1 MSFHMTLPSDG
12 SLDVYPQNTLS
23 DYRTHLPQMM
33 NLEDDD
39 WEVGLSE
46 IVYPT
51 SIMNVQE
58 KCNTFWVLVPA
69 YYTDRQYNVP
79 VDSPTDR
86 YKIEPAFNS
95 TRPMSAIRYAKRP
108 KDALGSLT
116 DPQCQIY
123 RVEIHPGFYRTAQ
136 ALVEELNHALHEGF
150 GAIFRGRDVPVSKK
164 EEVNQ
169 ISFVYSPTYNKV
181 QLEFTG
187 PTIGDK
193 HLYGIRLCGQLSH
206 VLGFHREVPQSYNEV
221 WFQETKMGKVAADV
235 YMGMSALYVSSDV
248 VEPQIVGSQNLQL
261 LRIVPFQEQQHRKSN
276 THARLEPNRVDYLP
290 IAKKHFDT
298 LSMHIRNDM
307 GEKVPFLLGK
317 VIVKLHFRRK
327 SIA

>member
-12 SLDVYPQNTLS
+12 SLNVYPENTLS
-23 DYRTHLPQMM
+23 DFRTHLPQTMT
-33 NLEDDD
+33 LEDND

-69 YYTDRQYNVP
+69 YYDARQYNVP
-79 VDSPTDR
+79 VESPDKR
-86 YKIEPAFNS
+86 YTIEAAFANPK
-95 TRPMSAIRYAKRP
+95 PMSAIRHVKRP
-108 KDALGSLT
+108 RDNDGSFL
-116 DPQCQIY
+116 DPLCQVY
-123 RVEIHPGFYRTAQ
+123 KVEIHVGFYRTAH
-136 ALVEELNHALHEGF
+136 ALVEELNYALTEAF
-150 GAIFRGRDVPVSKK
+150 GAIFRGQNVPVHRK

-169 ISFVYSPTYNKV
+169 ILFVYSPTYNRV
-181 QLEFTG
+181 QLEFSG

-193 HLYGIRLCGQLSH
+193 HLYGIRLCNRLAH
-206 VLGFHREVPQSYNEV
+206 LLGFHREVPKGYTEV
-221 WFQETKMGKVAADV
+221 WFQATQMAKVSADV
-235 YMGMSALYVSSDV
+235 YMGMSALYVYSDV

-261 LRIVPFQEQQHRKSN
+261 LRIVPFQEQQHRKNN
-276 THARLEPNRVDYLP
+276 THGRLEPRMIDYLP
-290 IAKKHFDT
+290 LAKKHFDT
-298 LSMHIRNDM
+298 LSVHIRNDM

-327 SIA
+327 TFA